1 MVILILFDLRPKE
14 NRQELYGRDAELN
27 KLIDMLKSDLPLIL
41 LLGIRRIGKTSLL
54 KTCLNEIKEPWIYI
68 DARKLDTEG
77 YSKFVLYKILS
88 EEFTRLSS
96 IWSRVKEVLRR
107 VKGVQI
113 IGMHIEFDWSN
124 QGLLLTSLLDTINEW
139 MEEENKHLIIAIDEA
154 QLLRNM
160 KGGKG
165 RIDFR
170 KIIAY
175 CYDNTPHIKFLLTGS
190 EIGLLTDFI
199 GTEDYQSPLY
209 GRGRGELILERF
221 NEEKS
226 ISYLDAGFN
235 EYGMKVNTDMLR
247 RITDRLDG
255 IVGWL
260 TLAGNTSVRMKK
272 LNDEIIESVIDMAKN
287 TVKSEIQKLLQTSR
301 YYRFILRSISKG
313 STHWK
318 DIKMDAESWMNKPL
332 TNSQISRALETL
344 LKLSI
349 IEKRDEKYFII
360 DPIIKEFSK
369 EL

>member
-1 MVILILFDLRPKE
+1 VILILFDLRPKE

-27 KLIDMLKSDLPLIL
+27 KLIDMLKSNLPLIL
-41 LLGIRRIGKTSLL
+41 LFGIRRVGKTSLL
-54 KTCLNEIKEPWIYI
+54 KTCLNEIEEPWIYL
-68 DARKLDTEG
+68 DVRKLDMEG
-77 YSKFVLYKILS
+77 YSKFILYKILS

-96 IWSRVKEVLRR
+96 TWPRVKEALKR
-107 VKGVQI
+107 VKGIQI
-113 IGMHIEFDWSN
+113 MGARIEFDWSN
-124 QGLLLTSLLDTINEW
+124 RGVLLSSLLDSINEW
-139 MEEENKHLIIAIDEA
+139 MEEEGKYLIIAIDEA

-170 KIIAY
+170 KVIAY
-175 CYDNTPHIKFLLTGS
+175 CYDNLPRIKFLLTGS

-199 GTEDYQSPLY
+199 GTEDYESPLY
-209 GRGRGELILERF
+209 GRGMGELILERF
-221 NEEKS
+221 NEETS
-226 ISYLDAGFN
+226 IAYLDAGFN
-235 EYGMKVNTDMLR
+235 EYRMKVNTDMLR
-247 RITDRLDG
+247 KIVERLDG

-272 LNDEIIESVIDMAKN
+272 LNDEIIESIIDMAKN
-287 TVKSEIQKLLQTSR
+287 MVKGELQKLLQTSR
-301 YYRFILRSISKG
+301 YYGLILRSISRG
-313 STHWK
+313 SNYWK
-318 DIKMDAESWMNKPL
+318 DIKMDIESWMNKPL

-349 IEKRDEKYFII
+349 IEKRNEKYFIV